1 MIDIV
6 EKIDDILDEAR
17 FKKVIRKGKVKRKLF
32 CPKGFKAVKG
42 KCVKM
47 SPEEVR
53 KRKKATRRAAKKK
66 KGAVLAKMLK
76 RRKKSLRR
84 RKQQIAKDPDKAF
97 AAKSLN
103 EKIDMWLS
111 EANLPKLKDEN
122 DLIKKFNAISKKHLK
137 ANSTL
142 ADLTDD
148 EFFIW
153 LAGKTLQYAR
163 SFEDSVGNAQS
174 HIKNRKK
181 AEKLFGTKTKEDLL
195 GFRG

>member
-1 MIDIV
+1 MDIV
-6 EKIDDILDEAR
+6 LKLEEILDEAR

-32 CPKGFKAVKG
+32 CPKGFKAVGG

-47 SPEEVR
+47 SPEETR
-53 KRKKATRRAAKKK
+53 KRKRATKRAAKKR
-66 KGAVLAKMLK
+66 KGGVLAKALK
-76 RRKKSLRR
+76 KRKKSLRR
-84 RKQQIAKDPDKAF
+84 REQQIHSDPNKAF
-97 AAKSLN
+97 AAKGLN
-103 EKIDMWLS
+103 ERIDMWLS
-111 EANLPKLKDEN
+111 EANIPKLKDEN

-153 LAGKTLQYAR
+153 LAGKTLQYGR
-163 SFEDSVGNAQS
+163 SFEDSVKNAQN
-174 HIKNRKK
+174 HMKNRKK
-181 AEKLFGTKTKEDLL
+181 AESLFGTKTKEDLL